1 MKLVISERWREAVG
15 PGPGTEARHILWP
28 ASFPGTPRARVPA
41 HALAALLFVT
51 ALSGVFLLYYWADN
65 PQMRWEYRYAALW
78 QTVVIM
84 AVPVLPMW
92 AVLKGALRGWK
103 GVWYKLLSAAAWIP
117 SVPASFLV
125 LLVAAG
131 QTRGTYCT
139 GGIHLPEHPLPD
151 YAVPLCIASALAAG
165 AAAAWLV
172 WVVSRRRARP
182 EDLYRVWLTALL
194 VTLVTTLAP
203 WLESAQTCRTGA

>member
-1 MKLVISERWREAVG
+1 MKSVISERWRAAID

-41 HALAALLFVT
+41 HALAGLLFVT
-51 ALSGVFLLYYWADN
+51 TLCGAFLLYYWADN
-65 PQMRWEYRYAALW
+65 AQVRYEYRYAALW
-78 QTVVIM
+78 QTAVIM

-92 AVLKGALRGWK
+92 AALKGALRGWK
-103 GVWYKLLSAAAWIP
+103 GAWYKLLTAVAWIP

-125 LLVAAG
+125 LLVVSQ

-139 GGIHLPEHPLPD
+139 GGIHPPERPLAD
-151 YAVPLCIASALAAG
+151 YAVPLCVALALAAG
-165 AAAAWLV
+165 SAAAWLV

-182 EDLYRVWLTALL
+182 QDLYRVWLAALL